1 MDDAL
6 RAQLRLDAIVTVVDA
21 KHVLTHLDE
30 VKPDG
35 VDNEAVEQIAF
46 ADRVILNK
54 QDLVDERQIA
64 AVTRRIRGINATV
77 AVLPAVRCDVE
88 LGEVLDVHAF
98 DLDQV
103 LATEPE
109 FLDPDSEH
117 QHDESV
123 TSVGIDVEGTVD
135 VEKLNGW
142 LGELL
147 GQQGGGPV
155 PQQGRAE
162 PGRHRPALRFPGR
175 PHAARR

>member
-21 KHVLTHLDE
+21 KHILTHLDE

-35 VDNEAVEQIAF
+35 VENEAFEQIAF

-64 AVTRRIRGINATV
+64 AVTRRIRGINTTV

-88 LGEVLDVHAF
+88 LCEVLDVRAF

-103 LATEPE
+103 LATESE
-109 FLDPDSEH
+109 FLDPASEA
-117 QHDESV
+117 S
-123 TSVGIDVEGTVD
+123 
-135 VEKLNGW
+135 
-142 LGELL
+142 
-147 GQQGGGPV
+147 
-155 PQQGRAE
+155 A
-162 PGRHRPALRFPGR
+162 
-175 PHAARR
+175 